1 MIFASTVLAS
11 FCGMSFPTISSIK
24 SMNVTELEQGRIQ
37 GALYSLQALAAG
49 IGPLVLR
56 MVYHYTKET
65 YPGSMFLVAAAMYLL
80 AASFAWALPPK
91 QANSTNASSAMTR
104 QELDTVTTIPE
115 EKRQLRLFVEL
126 DRIHI
131 EIENQV

>member
-1 MIFASTVLAS
+1 MIFASTVMAS

-24 SMNVTELEQGRIQ
+24 SMNVTEAEQGRIQ

-49 IGPLVLR
+49 LGPLVLR
-56 MVYHYTKET
+56 IIYHYTKEST
-65 YPGSMFLVAAAMYLL
+65 PGAMFLVAAAFYLL

-91 QANSTNASSAMTR
+91 LANSSNR
-104 QELDTVTTIPE
+104 DNTVPMRHAIEPTSIPE
-115 EKRQLRLFVEL
+115 EKKQLLLAVEL

-131 EIENQV
+131 EIENQI